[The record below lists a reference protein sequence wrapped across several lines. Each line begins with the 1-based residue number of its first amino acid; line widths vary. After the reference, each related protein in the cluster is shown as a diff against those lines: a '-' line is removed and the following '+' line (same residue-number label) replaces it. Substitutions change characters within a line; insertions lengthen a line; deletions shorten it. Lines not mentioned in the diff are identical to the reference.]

1 MNRAL
6 NGTPKPVWR
15 NGRQVGSVQ
24 QFDNRL
30 LQFLLEAHRPDLYG
44 DRKQSTLPPLP
55 FDLAQRLAA
64 SAPRLEAHRAER
76 RAEEAKERAEKQ
88 QLRRENGK
96 FG

>member
-30 LQFLLEAHRPDLYG
+30 LQFLLKAHRPDLCV
-44 DRKQSTLPPLP
+44 DRGH
-55 FDLAQRLAA
+55 AA
-64 SAPRLEAHRAER
+64 GIGAVPRASRPVRDADAAPSP
-76 RAEEAKERAEKQ
+76 
-88 QLRRENGK
+88 
-96 FG
+96 

>member
-30 LQFLLEAHRPDLYG
+30 LQFLLKTHRPDL
-44 DRKQSTLPPLP
+44 
-55 FDLAQRLAA
+55 
-64 SAPRLEAHRAER
+64 
-76 RAEEAKERAEKQ
+76 
-88 QLRRENGK
+88 
-96 FG
+96 